1 MKRILFLFLV
11 AGFLSNCTPKADL
24 GDFDTETWKSDVKG
38 CSGERAQM
46 IDELQEVKRNLLGL
60 YQKTIIKA
68 LGQPEEQELYKRSM
82 NYYIYFIDPATD
94 CENGVEEPRYL
105 EVRFTSLGIANEVNI
120 K

>member
-1 MKRILFLFLV
+1 MKRIFLLFLLT
-11 AGFLSNCTPKADL
+11 GLISNCTPKADL
-24 GDFDTETWKSDVKG
+24 GDFDTKKWKADIKG
-38 CSGERAQM
+38 CSGDRAEM

-60 YQKTIIKA
+60 YQKTVIKH

-82 NYYIYFIDPATD
+82 NYYVYYIDPATE